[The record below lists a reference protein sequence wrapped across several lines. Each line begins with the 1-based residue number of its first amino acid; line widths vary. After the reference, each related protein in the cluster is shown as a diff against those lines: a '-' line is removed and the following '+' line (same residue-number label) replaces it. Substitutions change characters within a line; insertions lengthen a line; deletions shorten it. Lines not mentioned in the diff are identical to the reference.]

1 MKTTKPKH
9 ITAEDLD
16 REYRLMLEN
25 GKQLRKMADE
35 FKKMQKEHG
44 SLANNIADTVED
56 AVFYKLERT
65 KTLGGIKFTEVI
77 RNMRD
82 YYSGKEYDVV
92 MKNGISDA
100 VVEVKHKVHEN
111 DIRDMLEKT
120 LPGFKKSFPQT
131 EGKQIYGAIAGMAF
145 PTDFIK
151 KAEEAGL
158 FVLTQNGKN
167 IKVGNSRGFK
177 PRAF

>member
-9 ITAEDLD
+9 ITREDLD
-16 REYRLMLEN
+16 REYQLMLEN
-25 GKQLRKMADE
+25 GKQLRKMAEE

-65 KTLGGIKFTEVI
+65 KTLGDVKFDEVL
-77 RNMRD
+77 RNVKD
-82 YYSGKEYDVV
+82 FYGKEYGVM
-92 MKNGISDA
+92 MKNGKSTA

-111 DIRDMLEKT
+111 DIVDMLEKT
-120 LPGFKKSFPQT
+120 IPNFRKGFPQT
-131 EGKQIYGAIAGMAF
+131 EGKQLYGAIAGMSF
-145 PTDFIK
+145 PPDFIR

-167 IKVGNSRGFK
+167 IKLGNSRGFK
-177 PRAF
+177 PKAF